1 VILALTAKEKKIH
14 TPPSPQKDAVPKR
27 WFVGLSFK
35 EFLTFLQAEARP
47 MAPPSMARIVSR
59 CMVCFAGLIDLLPVE
74 DLTAC
79 ATLVL

>member
-1 VILALTAKEKKIH
+1 MH

-47 MAPPSMARIVSR
+47 MAPLSMARIVSR
-59 CMVCFAGLIDLLPVE
+59 CVVCFRKGLIDRLLPVE

>member
-1 VILALTAKEKKIH
+1 MH
-14 TPPSPQKDAVPKR
+14 TPPNPKEDAVPKR

-47 MAPPSMARIVSR
+47 MAPLSMARIVSR
-59 CMVCFAGLIDLLPVE
+59 CVVCFVGLIDLLPVE

-79 ATLVL
+79 AALVL